1 LARALEGAEVEYL
14 ISFFMALA
22 ILAETI
28 GVWGRYI
35 GASSN
40 ESALG
45 YSTHVRIAT
54 IGRGFTLI
62 SAPALGYFV
71 DNGLETRGIVFVGFL
86 TYALTTICGLLIFKY
101 GQIISFSIYKMMNS
115 EASTATSMPNLNTSK
130 TEVTTDVAYNIFVGA
145 SYAMTTI
152 GVIVVNIVA
161 SIFHEQRATIVQTSA
176 AITAAGT
183 ALHVFFIDPKMASA
197 ADKNLCLLNY
207 YVKNFVIYRTWQS
220 LLLTLAFLTGYVMS
234 H

>member
-1 LARALEGAEVEYL
+1 MEYL
-14 ISFFMALA
+14 ISLFMAMA

-40 ESALG
+40 ESVLG

-71 DNGLETRGIVFVGFL
+71 DNGLEARGIVFIGFL
-86 TYALTTICGLLIFKY
+86 TYALATILGFFLFKY
-101 GQIISFSIYKMMNS
+101 GPIISVAIYKMMNG
-115 EASTATSMPNLNTSK
+115 EASAATSISNFNVSKVEVATDMKYNT
-130 TEVTTDVAYNIFVGA
+130 FVGA
-145 SYAMTTI
+145 SYVMTTI

-161 SIFHEQRATIVQTSA
+161 SVFHEHRAAIVQTSA
-176 AITAAGT
+176 VITAAGT
-183 ALHVFFIDPKMASA
+183 AVHVFFIDPKMASA
-197 ADKNLCLLNY
+197 ADKNLRLLHY
-207 YVKNFVIYRTWQS
+207 YVRNFVIYRTWQS
-220 LLLTLAFLTGYVMS
+220 LFLSLAFLTGYVIS
-234 H
+234 R